1 VSPDRRERAATAAGA
16 GTAVTAAARGERF
29 ALLGGDCVAIS
40 CPVGGARARTRRRYE
55 AREGEE

>member
-1 VSPDRRERAATAAGA
+1 MS
-16 GTAVTAAARGERF
+16 AARDPF

-40 CPVGGARARTRRRYE
+40 CPVGGRSAAGGGSEAGQRPARYE